1 MAVWSMNDTQD
12 VAKTT
17 RKTQIFLRIFIG
29 FDLFF
34 IISAALNLIWLS
46 PSEARN
52 VYFGHVERSFILL
65 IIGIFSTSSVC
76 NSLAVVGVSTW
87 KRGCLIPWLLFFLAV
102 KIFLVIGFINNVLN
116 NPVNLGQLI
125 HLLLILSIMSAW
137 KHMQT
142 QYIIMG
148 LPRPAQVVTD
158 SETASSD
165 QNVETAGDL
174 PPKYEDVAETPPK
187 YDETMMKPN

>member
-1 MAVWSMNDTQD
+1 MAVSPKNDTQD

-17 RKTQIFLRIFIG
+17 RMTQIFLRIFIC
-29 FDLFF
+29 FDLSI
-34 IISAALNLIWLS
+34 IISAIVNLIWLS
-46 PSEARN
+46 PSEARHI
-52 VYFGHVERSFILL
+52 YVEHSFILFL
-65 IIGIFSTSSVC
+65 IGIFSTSTLC
-76 NSLAVVGVSTW
+76 HSLAVIGVSTW

-102 KIFLVIGFINNVLN
+102 KIFLVIGLINNVLN
-116 NPVNLGQLI
+116 NSVNLGQLI
-125 HLLLILSIMSAW
+125 QFLLILSIMSSW

-158 SETASSD
+158 SEIASSD

-174 PPKYEDVAETPPK
+174 PPKYEDVTETPPK